1 MDSITMTF
9 PKDINVSVQVNDIAY
24 YLQST
29 GPDVITK
36 IGKITAVGDKTITV
50 EIDDAATRPT
60 SSQFILFSKDN
71 KANLTAVRGYY
82 AEVKMRNDSN
92 EYAELFSVGSEIFE
106 SSK

>member
-1 MDSITMTF
+1 MTF
-9 PKDINVSVQVNDIAY
+9 PHVNNSIQVGDTVY
-24 YLQST
+24 YQNT
-29 GPDVITK
+29 ATPPVITEM
-36 IGKITAVGDKTITV
+36 GTATAVTDTTITCNIGGTV
-50 EIDDAATRPT
+50 TRPT
-60 SSQFILFSKDN
+60 NSDFILFSKDN

>member
-1 MDSITMTF
+1 MTF

-36 IGKITAVGDKTITV
+36 IGKITAV
-50 EIDDAATRPT
+50 EIDDGATRPT